1 MLLHLQVAASALSLS
16 LLNGLA
22 IAATPYYT
30 LPDCTK
36 EPLSKNGICDTSLS
50 PPQRAAALVAALT
63 PQEKVGN
70 LVSNAT
76 GAPRIGLPR
85 YNWWN
90 EALHGVA
97 GSPGAHFDSNTPP
110 YDSATSFPMPLLLA
124 AAFDDDLIHD
134 IGNIVGTEARAFT
147 NGGMRGVDFWTP
159 NVNPFKD
166 PRWGRGSETPGEDA
180 LHVSRYAG
188 NIVRGLEGDKKQRR
202 IVATCKHYAGNDFE
216 DWGGFTRHDFDAKIT
231 PQDLAEYYV
240 RPFQECT
247 RDAKVGSIMCAYNA
261 VNGIP
266 SCANSYLQETIL
278 RGHWNWTR
286 DNNWI
291 TSDCGAMQDI
301 WQNHKYVKTNAE
313 GAQVAFENGMDSSC
327 EYTTTSDVSDSYK
340 QGLLTEKLMDRSLK
354 RLFEGLVHTGFF
366 DGAKAQWNSLS
377 FADVNTK
384 AAQDLALKS
393 AVEGAVLLK
402 NDGTLP
408 LKLKKKDSVA
418 MIGFWANDTSKLQ
431 GGYSGRAPFLHSP
444 LYAAEKLGLD
454 TNVAWGPTLQ
464 NSSSHDNWTTNAV
477 AAAKKSDYILYFG
490 GLDSSA
496 AGEDRDREDLDWPE
510 SQLTLLQKLSSLGKP
525 LVVVQL
531 GDQVDDTA
539 LLKNKKINSILWVNY
554 PGQDGG
560 TAVMDLLTG
569 RKSPAGRL
577 PVTQYPSKYA
587 EQIGM
592 TDMDLRPTKSL
603 PGRTYRWY
611 STPVL
616 PYGFGLHYTTF
627 KAKFKSNKLT
637 FDIQKLLKGCS
648 AQYSDTCALPPIQ
661 VSVKNTGR
669 ITSDFVS
676 LAFIKSEVGPKPYPL
691 KTLAAYGRL
700 HDVAPFSTKD
710 ISLEWT
716 MDNIARRGENGDL
729 VVYPGTYTLLLDEPT
744 QAEVQVTLTGK
755 QVTLDKWPQDPKS
768 A

>member
-1 MLLHLQVAASALSLS
+1 MMLNLQVAASALSLS
-16 LLNGLA
+16 LLGGLA
-22 IAATPYYT
+22 EAATPYT

-36 EPLSKNGICDTSLS
+36 GPLSKNGICDTSLS
-50 PPQRAAALVAALT
+50 PAKRAAALVVALT
-63 PQEKVGN
+63 PEEKVGN

-90 EALHGVA
+90 EALYGLA
-97 GSPGAHFDSNTPP
+97 GSPGGRFADTPP
-110 YDSATSFPMPLLLA
+110 YNAATSFPMPLLMA
-124 AAFDDDLIHD
+124 AAFDDELIHD
-134 IGNIVGTEARAFT
+134 IGKVVGTEARAFT
-147 NGGMRGVDFWTP
+147 NGGWRGVDFWTP

-180 LHVSRYAG
+180 LHVSRYARY
-188 NIVRGLEGDKKQRR
+188 IVRGLEGDKEQRR
-202 IVATCKHYAGNDFE
+202 IVVTCKHYAGNDFE

-231 PQDLAEYYV
+231 SQDLAEYYV

-266 SCANSYLQETIL
+266 ACANSYLQETIL

-313 GAQVAFENGMDSSC
+313 GAKVAFENGMDSSC

-366 DGAKAQWNSLS
+366 DGTKAQWNSLS

-384 AAQDLALKS
+384 EAQDLALRS

-477 AAAKKSDYILYFG
+477 AVAKKSDYILYFG
-490 GLDSSA
+490 GLDASA
-496 AGEDRDREDLDWPE
+496 AGEDRDRENLDWPE

-525 LVVVQL
+525 LVVIQL

-539 LLKNKKINSILWVNY
+539 LLKNKKINI
-554 PGQDGG
+554 
-560 TAVMDLLTG
+560 
-569 RKSPAGRL
+569 
-577 PVTQYPSKYA
+577 
-587 EQIGM
+587 
-592 TDMDLRPTKSL
+592 
-603 PGRTYRWY
+603 
-611 STPVL
+611 L

-627 KAKFKSNKLT
+627 KAKFKSNKLA
-637 FDIQKLLKGCS
+637 FDIQKLLQGCS

-661 VSVKNTGR
+661 LSVKNTGR

-676 LAFIKSEVGPKPYPL
+676 LVFIKSEVGPKPYPL

-700 HDVAPFSTKD
+700 HDVAPSSTKD

-716 MDNIARRGENGDL
+716 LDNIARRGENGDL

-744 QAEVQVTLTGK
+744 QAKVQVTLTGK
-755 QVTLDKWPQDPKS
+755 KATLDKWPQDPKS
-768 A
+768 S

>member
-1 MLLHLQVAASALSLS
+1 
-16 LLNGLA
+16 
-22 IAATPYYT
+22 
-30 LPDCTK
+30 
-36 EPLSKNGICDTSLS
+36 
-50 PPQRAAALVAALT
+50 
-63 PQEKVGN
+63 
-70 LVSNAT
+70 
-76 GAPRIGLPR
+76 
-85 YNWWN
+85 
-90 EALHGVA
+90 
-97 GSPGAHFDSNTPP
+97 
-110 YDSATSFPMPLLLA
+110 MPLLLA
-124 AAFDDDLIHD
+124 TAFDNDLIHD
-134 IGNIVGTEARAFT
+134 IGNIVGTKARALT

-180 LHVSRYAG
+180 LHVSRYAR
-188 NIVRGLEGDKKQRR
+188 NIVRGLEGDKEQRR

-231 PQDLAEYYV
+231 PQDLTEYCV

-247 RDAKVGSIMCAYNA
+247 RDAKVGSIMYAYNA

-278 RGHWNWTR
+278 RGPWNWTR
-286 DNNWI
+286 DNNWV

-301 WQNHKYVKTNAE
+301 WQDHN
-313 GAQVAFENGMDSSC
+313 
-327 EYTTTSDVSDSYK
+327 
-340 QGLLTEKLMDRSLK
+340 
-354 RLFEGLVHTGFF
+354 
-366 DGAKAQWNSLS
+366 

-384 AAQDLALKS
+384 EAQDLALKS
-393 AVEGAVLLK
+393 AVEGAVLHK

-408 LKLKKKDSVA
+408 LNLKKKDSVA
-418 MIGFWANDTSKLQ
+418 MIGFWVNDTTKLQ

-444 LYAAEKLGLD
+444 LYAAEELGLD
-454 TNVAWGPTLQ
+454 TNTAWGPTPQ
-464 NSSSHDNWTTNAV
+464 NSSSHDNWTANAV
-477 AAAKKSDYILYFG
+477 AAAKKSDYILCFG

-510 SQLTLLQKLSSLGKP
+510 SQLTLLQKLSRLGKP

-539 LLKNKKINSILWVNY
+539 LLKNKINSILWVNY

-569 RKSPAGRL
+569 HKSPAGRL
-577 PVTQYPSKYA
+577 LVMQYPSKYT

-592 TDMDLRPTKSL
+592 TNMDLRPTKSL

-637 FDIQKLLKGCS
+637 FDIQKLLRGSS
-648 AQYSDTCALPPIQ
+648 AQYFDTCALPPIQ
-661 VSVKNTGR
+661 VSVKNAGR

-676 LAFIKSEVGPKPYPL
+676 LDFIKSEVGPKPYPL
-691 KTLAAYGRL
+691 KTLAANGRL
-700 HDVAPFSTKD
+700 RDVAPSSTKN

-716 MDNIARRGENGDL
+716 LDNIARRGENGDL
-729 VVYPGTYTLLLDEPT
+729 VVYPGTYTMRLDEPT
-744 QAEVQVTLTGK
+744 QAEVQATLTGK
-755 QVTLDKWPQDPKS
+755 KTTLDKWPQDPKS
-768 A
+768 ASFQSGH

>member
-1 MLLHLQVAASALSLS
+1 MLLNLQVAASALSLS

-22 IAATPYYT
+22 TAATPYT

-36 EPLSKNGICDTSLS
+36 GPLSKNGICDTSLS
-50 PPQRAAALVAALT
+50 PAKRAAALVAALT
-63 PQEKVGN
+63 PEEKVGN

-90 EALHGVA
+90 EALHGLA
-97 GSPGAHFDSNTPP
+97 GSPGGRFADTPP
-110 YDSATSFPMPLLLA
+110 YNAATSFPMPLLMA
-124 AAFDDDLIHD
+124 AAFDDDLIND
-134 IGNIVGTEARAFT
+134 IGNVVGTEARAFT
-147 NGGMRGVDFWTP
+147 NGGWRGVDFWTP

-180 LHVSRYAG
+180 LHVSRYARY
-188 NIVRGLEGDKKQRR
+188 I
-202 IVATCKHYAGNDFE
+202 
-216 DWGGFTRHDFDAKIT
+216 
-231 PQDLAEYYV
+231 
-240 RPFQECT
+240 ECT
-247 RDAKVGSIMCAYNA
+247 RDSKVGSIMCAYNA

-266 SCANSYLQETIL
+266 ACANSYLQETIL

-340 QGLLTEKLMDRSLK
+340 QGLLTEKLMDRSLN
-354 RLFEGLVHTGFF
+354 RLFEGLIHTGFF

-384 AAQDLALKS
+384 EAQDLALRS

-418 MIGFWANDTSKLQ
+418 LIGFWANDTSKLQ

-444 LYAAEKLGLD
+444 LYAAEKLGLN

-490 GLDSSA
+490 GLDASA
-496 AGEDRDREDLDWPE
+496 AGEDRDRENLDWPE

-525 LVVVQL
+525 LVVIQL

-577 PVTQYPSKYA
+577 PVTQYPSKYT

-611 STPVL
+611 SAAVL

-627 KAKFKSNKLT
+627 KAKFKSNKLN
-637 FDIQKLLKGCS
+637 FNIQKLLKGCS
-648 AQYSDTCALPPIQ
+648 AHYSDTCALPPIQ

-676 LAFIKSEVGPKPYPL
+676 LVFIKSEVGPKPYPL

-700 HDVAPFSTKD
+700 HDVAPSSTKD

-716 MDNIARRGENGDL
+716 LDNIARREENGDL

-744 QAEVQVTLTGK
+744 QAKIEVTLTGK
-755 QVTLDKWPQDPKS
+755 KATLDKWPQDPKS

>member
-1 MLLHLQVAASALSLS
+1 MLLNLQVAASALSLS

-22 IAATPYYT
+22 TAATPYI

-36 EPLSKNGICDTSLS
+36 GPLSKNGICDTSLS
-50 PPQRAAALVAALT
+50 PAKRAAALVAALT
-63 PQEKVGN
+63 PEEKVGN
-70 LVSNAT
+70 LVSNST

-90 EALHGVA
+90 EALHGLA
-97 GSPGAHFDSNTPP
+97 GSPGGRFADTPP
-110 YDSATSFPMPLLLA
+110 YNAATSFPMPLLMA
-124 AAFDDDLIHD
+124 AAFDDDLIRD
-134 IGNIVGTEARAFT
+134 IGNVVGTEARAFT
-147 NGGMRGVDFWTP
+147 NGGWRGVDFWTP

-180 LHVSRYAG
+180 LHVSRYARY
-188 NIVRGLEGDKKQRR
+188 I
-202 IVATCKHYAGNDFE
+202 
-216 DWGGFTRHDFDAKIT
+216 
-231 PQDLAEYYV
+231 
-240 RPFQECT
+240 CT

-266 SCANSYLQETIL
+266 ACANSYLQETIL

-384 AAQDLALKS
+384 EAQDLALRS

-418 MIGFWANDTSKLQ
+418 LIGFWSNDTSKLQ

-490 GLDSSA
+490 GLDASA
-496 AGEDRDREDLDWPE
+496 AGEDRDRENLDWPE

-525 LVVVQL
+525 LVVIQL

-577 PVTQYPSKYA
+577 PVTQYPSKYT

-611 STPVL
+611 STAVL

-627 KAKFKSNKLT
+627 KAKFKSNKLN

-661 VSVKNTGR
+661 VSVKNTGS

-676 LAFIKSEVGPKPYPL
+676 LVFIKSEVGPKPYPL

-700 HDVAPFSTKD
+700 HDVAPSSTKD

-716 MDNIARRGENGDL
+716 LDNIARRGENGDL

-744 QAEVQVTLTGK
+744 QAKIEVTLTGK
-755 QVTLDKWPQDPKS
+755 KATLDKWPQDPKS

>member
-1 MLLHLQVAASALSLS
+1 MLLNLQVAASALSLS
-16 LLNGLA
+16 LLGGLA
-22 IAATPYYT
+22 EAATPYT

-36 EPLSKNGICDTSLS
+36 GPLSKNGICDTSLS
-50 PPQRAAALVAALT
+50 PAKRAAALVAALT
-63 PQEKVGN
+63 PEEKVGN

-90 EALHGVA
+90 EALHGLA
-97 GSPGAHFDSNTPP
+97 GSPGGRFADTPP
-110 YDSATSFPMPLLLA
+110 YDAATSFPMPLLMA

-134 IGNIVGTEARAFT
+134 IGNVVGTEARAFT
-147 NGGMRGVDFWTP
+147 NGGWRGVDFWTP

-180 LHVSRYAG
+180 LHVSRYARY
-188 NIVRGLEGDKKQRR
+188 IVRGLEGDKEQRR

-266 SCANSYLQETIL
+266 ACANSYLQETIL

-384 AAQDLALKS
+384 EAQDLALRS

-490 GLDSSA
+490 GLDASA
-496 AGEDRDREDLDWPE
+496 AGEDRDRENLDWPE

-525 LVVVQL
+525 LVVIQL

-577 PVTQYPSKYA
+577 PVTQYPSKYT

-616 PYGFGLHYTTF
+616 PYGFGLHYTKF
-627 KAKFKSNKLT
+627 QAKFKSNKLT

-676 LAFIKSEVGPKPYPL
+676 LVFIKSEVGPKPYPL

-700 HDVAPFSTKD
+700 HDVAPSSTKD

-716 MDNIARRGENGDL
+716 LDNIARRGENGDL

-744 QAEVQVTLTGK
+744 QAKIQVTLTGK
-755 QVTLDKWPQDPKS
+755 KAILDKWPQDPKS

>member
-1 MLLHLQVAASALSLS
+1 MMLNLQVAASALSLS
-16 LLNGLA
+16 LLGGLA
-22 IAATPYYT
+22 EAATPYT

-36 EPLSKNGICDTSLS
+36 GPLSKNGICDTSLS
-50 PPQRAAALVAALT
+50 PAKRAAALVVALT
-63 PQEKVGN
+63 PEEKVGN

-90 EALHGVA
+90 EALYGLA
-97 GSPGAHFDSNTPP
+97 GSPGGRFADTPP
-110 YDSATSFPMPLLLA
+110 YNAATSFPMPLLMA

-134 IGNIVGTEARAFT
+134 IGKVVGTEARAFT
-147 NGGMRGVDFWTP
+147 NGGWRGVDFWTP

-180 LHVSRYAG
+180 LHVSRYARY
-188 NIVRGLEGDKKQRR
+188 IVRGLEGDKGQRR
-202 IVATCKHYAGNDFE
+202 IVVTCKHYAGNDFE
-216 DWGGFTRHDFDAKIT
+216 NWGGFTRHDFDAKIT
-231 PQDLAEYYV
+231 SQDLAEYYA

-266 SCANSYLQETIL
+266 ACANSYLQETIL

-313 GAQVAFENGMDSSC
+313 GAKVAFENGMDSSC

-354 RLFEGLVHTGFF
+354 RLFEGLVHTE
-366 DGAKAQWNSLS
+366 
-377 FADVNTK
+377 
-384 AAQDLALKS
+384 AQDLALRS

-431 GGYSGRAPFLHSP
+431 GGYSGR
-444 LYAAEKLGLD
+444 E
-454 TNVAWGPTLQ
+454 N
-464 NSSSHDNWTTNAV
+464 
-477 AAAKKSDYILYFG
+477 
-490 GLDSSA
+490 
-496 AGEDRDREDLDWPE
+496 LDWPE

-525 LVVVQL
+525 LVVIQL

-539 LLKNKKINSILWVNY
+539 LLKNKKINI
-554 PGQDGG
+554 
-560 TAVMDLLTG
+560 
-569 RKSPAGRL
+569 
-577 PVTQYPSKYA
+577 
-587 EQIGM
+587 
-592 TDMDLRPTKSL
+592 
-603 PGRTYRWY
+603 
-611 STPVL
+611 L

-627 KAKFKSNKLT
+627 KAKFKSNKLA
-637 FDIQKLLKGCS
+637 FDIQKLLQGCS

-661 VSVKNTGR
+661 LSVKNTGR

-676 LAFIKSEVGPKPYPL
+676 LVFIKSEVGPKPYPL

-700 HDVAPFSTKD
+700 HDVAPSSTKD

-716 MDNIARRGENGDL
+716 LDNIARRGENGDL

-744 QAEVQVTLTGK
+744 QAKVQVTLTGK
-755 QVTLDKWPQDPKS
+755 KATLDKWP
-768 A
+768 